1 MWTSVKGS
9 GDHKMNLSHAFTGSK
24 FRIVAIVALALS
36 LLVSNIGIAAAAGS
50 DGAVYVLTN
59 SPTGNAVAVFTR
71 SADGTLTAAGTYVTG
86 GLGTGASLGSQ
97 GAVALSDDG
106 RWLFA
111 VNAGSNE
118 VSAFA
123 VRRDGLTLLDKVS
136 SGGVLP
142 ISLTYHDG
150 LLYVLNAGGSGNITG
165 FKVREKGQLRPIAD
179 STRNL
184 SNTGVGAA
192 PGPAQVSFSP
202 AGDLLVVTEKN
213 TNLIDTYAVGKH
225 GAARGP
231 IVHTSSG
238 VTPFGFGFNR
248 KGVLIVSEAFGG
260 APDGSAVSS
269 YRVSDDEFQVAS
281 ASVATG
287 QTAACWI
294 AVSKNGHYAY
304 TTNAG
309 SGSISAYGIGKDGG
323 LDLIDGRAGVTGDNT
338 GPADMAISRDGQYLY
353 ALNARTHNVA
363 AFAMQANGTLIS
375 IGTFEGLPA
384 GSVGIAAR

>member
-1 MWTSVKGS
+1 
-9 GDHKMNLSHAFTGSK
+9 MNLSHAFTGSK